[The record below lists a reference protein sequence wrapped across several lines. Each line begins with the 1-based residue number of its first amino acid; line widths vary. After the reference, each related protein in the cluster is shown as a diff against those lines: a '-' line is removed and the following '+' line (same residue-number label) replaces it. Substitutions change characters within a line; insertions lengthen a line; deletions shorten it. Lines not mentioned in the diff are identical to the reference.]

1 MLGEL
6 SEKSNHEKAFGTLQA
21 PLGVYLAAPIKN
33 KKEKIFFS
41 EITIFSILLFS
52 VHSLHGPNA
61 RLLDL
66 LHLFTAV
73 TTVT

>member
-1 MLGEL
+1 MTRLLALCRHHLE
-6 SEKSNHEKAFGTLQA
+6 F
-21 PLGVYLAAPIKN
+21 YLAAPIKN
-33 KKEKIFFS
+33 KKEKIFS

-73 TTVT
+73 S